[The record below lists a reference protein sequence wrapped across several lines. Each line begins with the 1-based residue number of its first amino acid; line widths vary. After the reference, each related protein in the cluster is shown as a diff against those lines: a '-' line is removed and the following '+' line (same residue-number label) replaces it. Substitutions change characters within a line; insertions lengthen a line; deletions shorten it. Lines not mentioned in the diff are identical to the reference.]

1 MRLQVFHDLKQ
12 IASSESAVA
21 MGVFDGVHLGHQ
33 RVISC
38 VTFTARK
45 LVPTVFTFDASPQ
58 EMFKGDGDLRL
69 TASESKLRIFE
80 RLGVRRVYMP
90 RFEEVRTLSP
100 REFVENILHG
110 VMRAK
115 EVSCGFNFHF
125 GRGGKAGSAELKE
138 LCAEFGI
145 EVAVVPAL
153 TLDGRPVSSTRIRTA
168 LQAGDTTEA
177 ARLLGR
183 CYTVDFPVAHGRQL
197 GRKLGAPTI
206 NQPFP
211 KGFLC
216 PRFGVYASVVTVG
229 GKRYAGVTNIGIRPT
244 VGSDGVLAETMI
256 DGFSGDLYGRR
267 VPVELVCFLRPEQ
280 KFDDLDQL
288 RQAILRNAETARSLV
303 SPYLQTQEAMV

>member
-12 IASSESAVA
+12 IAPSESAVA
-21 MGVFDGVHLGHQ
+21 MGVFDGIHLGHQ

-38 VTFTARK
+38 VTLTASK

-58 EMFKGDGDLRL
+58 EMLKGDGDLSL
-69 TASESKLRIFE
+69 TATESKLRVFE
-80 RLGVRRVYMP
+80 NLGVRRVYMP
-90 RFEEVRTLSP
+90 RFEEVRSLTP
-100 REFVENILHG
+100 REFVEDILHG
-110 VMRAK
+110 VMRAR

-125 GRGGKAGSAELKE
+125 GRGGKAGSEELKE

-153 TLDGRPVSSTRIRTA
+153 TVGGEPVSSTRIRKA
-168 LQAGDTTEA
+168 LHEGDTTEA

-183 CYTVDFPVAHGRQL
+183 FYSVDFPVAHGRQL

-211 KGFLC
+211 PGFLC

-229 GKRYAGVTNIGIRPT
+229 GKRYAGVTNIGVRPT
-244 VGSDGVLAETMI
+244 VGSDGALAETMI
-256 DGFSGDLYGRR
+256 DSFSGDLYGRR
-267 VPVELVCFLRPEQ
+267 VPVELICFLRPEQ

-288 RQAILRNAETARSLV
+288 RQAILQDAETARSLV

>member
-12 IASSESAVA
+12 IAPSESAVA
-21 MGVFDGVHLGHQ
+21 MGAFDGVHLGHR

-58 EMFKGDGDLRL
+58 ELLKGEGDLRL
-69 TASESKLRIFE
+69 TSCESKMRVLE
-80 RLGVRRVYMP
+80 GLGVRRVYMP
-90 RFEEVRTLSP
+90 RFEEVRLLSP
-100 REFVENILHG
+100 HDFVEKILHHTL
-110 VMRAK
+110 RAK

-125 GRGGKAGSAELKE
+125 GCGGTAGSNELRE
-138 LCAEFGI
+138 ICAEFGI
-145 EVAVVPAL
+145 EVSVVPAL
-153 TLDGRPVSSTRIRTA
+153 TVDGEPVSSTRIRKA
-168 LQAGDTTEA
+168 LLLGDATEA

-183 CYTVDFPVAHGRQL
+183 FYSIDFPVAHGRQL
-197 GRKLGAPTI
+197 GRQLGAPTI

-211 KGFLC
+211 PGFLA
-216 PRFGVYASVVTVG
+216 PRFGVYTSVVTVN

-280 KFDDLDQL
+280 KFDNLDQL
-288 RQAILRNAETARSLV
+288 REAILRDAQTARSLAA
-303 SPYLQTQEAMV
+303 PYLQTQEAMI